1 MAVFTPSYP
10 LTFPTVSGVQTQ
22 SFSLV
27 RNVAVSTSP
36 FTGQDQVFQHE
47 GEFWATQIKF
57 PPMLKDKA
65 ATIIA
70 FLLQLR
76 GRRGTFKLGDQDR
89 KTIQGVATGTI
100 RVNGASQTG
109 NQVAL
114 DGFANSTNNV
124 FKAGDYIQIN
134 SYLYMVT
141 EDVNSNGSGEANVKI
156 EPALRQ
162 SIETISDNTI
172 ITYGSSAKTVWRMDD
187 NTLGWDGDRVSRY
200 GFNFSCTEAL

>member
-10 LTFPTVSGVQTQ
+10 LTFPTNVGVQTQ
-22 SFSLV
+22 RFALV
-27 RNVAVSTSP
+27 RTVAVSSSP
-36 FTGQDQVFQHE
+36 FTGQDQVVQHE
-47 GEFWATQIKF
+47 GEFWTTQIKF
-57 PPMLKDKA
+57 PPMLKVNA
-65 ATIIA
+65 APIIA

-76 GRRGTFKLGDQDR
+76 GRRGTFALGDQDR

-109 NQVAL
+109 NQIAL

-124 FKAGDYIQIN
+124 FKAGDYIQIG

-156 EPALRQ
+156 EPALR
-162 SIETISDNTI
+162 SGIETINNDDAVIYSSTTTLMRLDNNEFQWDTDQVSN
-172 ITYGSSAKTVWRMDD
+172 YGISFACS
-187 NTLGWDGDRVSRY
+187 
-200 GFNFSCTEAL
+200 EAL

>member
-10 LTFPTVSGVQTQ
+10 LTLPTTTGIVTQ
-22 SFSLV
+22 NWGLNRV
-27 RNVAVSTSP
+27 IAVTESP
-36 FTGQDQVFQHE
+36 FTNQQQVFEHE
-47 GEFWATQIKF
+47 GAQWTTTMTL
-57 PPMLKDKA
+57 PPMKKDKA
-65 ATIIA
+65 AQWLA
-70 FLLQLR
+70 FFMSLR

-134 SYLYMVT
+134 SYLYMVI

-156 EPALRQ
+156 EPSLR
-162 SIETISDNTI
+162 SGIETINDNTTI
-172 ITYGSSAKTVWRMDD
+172 IYTNTTTIMRLDENKFEWNTDKVSNYGISFACS
-187 NTLGWDGDRVSRY
+187 
-200 GFNFSCTEAL
+200 EAL

>member
-10 LTFPTVSGVQTQ
+10 LTFPTVSGVRTQ
-22 SFSLV
+22 RFALV
-27 RNVAVSTSP
+27 RTVAVSSSP
-36 FTGQDQVFQHE
+36 FTGQDQVVQHE
-47 GEFWATQIKF
+47 GEYWTTQISF

-65 ATIIA
+65 AQIIA

-76 GRRGTFKLGDQDR
+76 GRRGTFSIGDQDR

-114 DGFANSTNNV
+114 DGFANSTSNV

-134 SYLYMVT
+134 SFLYMVT
-141 EDVNSNGSGEANVKI
+141 EDVTSNSSGEANVRI

-162 SIETISDNTI
+162 GIETIADDATVVYSNTKTI
-172 ITYGSSAKTVWRMDD
+172 MRLDSNETSWDTDQVSKYGISLSA
-187 NTLGWDGDRVSRY
+187 
-200 GFNFSCTEAL
+200 TEAL

>member
-10 LTFPTVSGVQTQ
+10 LTLPTATGIQTQ
-22 SFSLV
+22 RFALTRIV
-27 RNVAVSTSP
+27 GVSQSP
-36 FTGQDQVFQHE
+36 FTRQEQVIQHQ
-47 GEFWATQIKF
+47 GEYWSATVQL
-57 PPMLKDKA
+57 PPMLKDNA
-65 ATIIA
+65 SQWLA

-114 DGFANSTNNV
+114 DGFAISTNNV

-141 EDVNSNGSGEANVKI
+141 EDVNSNGSGEADVKI
-156 EPALRQ
+156 EPSLR
-162 SIETISDNTI
+162 SGLETINDNDTVIYTNTTTI
-172 ITYGSSAKTVWRMDD
+172 MRLDSNEVAWDTDQVSKYGISFACSES
-187 NTLGWDGDRVSRY
+187 L
-200 GFNFSCTEAL
+200 

>member
-124 FKAGDYIQIN
+124 FKAGEYIQIN

-141 EDVNSNGSGEANVKI
+141 EDVNSNSSGEANVKI
-156 EPALRQ
+156 EPSLRQ
-162 SIETISDNTI
+162 GIETIADDATVTYSNT
-172 ITYGSSAKTVWRMDD
+172 T
-187 NTLGWDGDRVSRY
+187 TLFRLDSNETGWDTDQVSKY
-200 GFNFSCTEAL
+200 GISLSATEAL

>member
-10 LTFPTVSGVQTQ
+10 LTFPTVSGVRTQ
-22 SFSLV
+22 RFALV
-27 RNVAVSTSP
+27 RTVAVSSSP
-36 FTGQDQVFQHE
+36 FTGQDQVVQHE
-47 GEFWATQIKF
+47 GEYWTTQISF

-65 ATIIA
+65 AQIIA

-76 GRRGTFKLGDQDR
+76 GRRGTFSIGDQDR

-114 DGFANSTNNV
+114 DGFANSTSNV

-134 SYLYMVT
+134 SFLYMVT
-141 EDVNSNGSGEANVKI
+141 EDVTSNSSGEANVRI

-162 SIETISDNTI
+162 GIETIADDATVVYSNTKTI
-172 ITYGSSAKTVWRMDD
+172 MRLDSNETAWDTDQVSKYGISLSA
-187 NTLGWDGDRVSRY
+187 
-200 GFNFSCTEAL
+200 TEAL

>member
-10 LTFPTVSGVQTQ
+10 LTLPTATGIQTQ
-22 SFSLV
+22 RFALTRIV
-27 RNVAVSTSP
+27 GVSQSP
-36 FTGQDQVFQHE
+36 FTRQEQVIQHQ
-47 GEFWATQIKF
+47 GEYWSATVQL
-57 PPMLKDKA
+57 PPMLKDNA
-65 ATIIA
+65 SQWLA

-109 NQVAL
+109 NQAAL
-114 DGFANSTNNV
+114 DGFAVSTNNV

-141 EDVNSNGSGEANVKI
+141 EDVNSNGSGEADVKI
-156 EPALRQ
+156 EPSLR
-162 SIETISDNTI
+162 SGLETIADDDTVLYTNT
-172 ITYGSSAKTVWRMDD
+172 TTLMRLDSNEVAWDTDQVSKYGISFACS
-187 NTLGWDGDRVSRY
+187 
-200 GFNFSCTEAL
+200 EAL

>member
-10 LTFPTVSGVQTQ
+10 LTLPTATGIQTQ
-22 SFSLV
+22 RFALTRIV
-27 RNVAVSTSP
+27 GVSQSP
-36 FTGQDQVFQHE
+36 FTRQEQVIQHQ
-47 GEFWATQIKF
+47 GEYWSATVQL
-57 PPMLKDKA
+57 PPMLKNNA
-65 ATIIA
+65 SQWLA

-114 DGFANSTNNV
+114 DGFAVSTNNV

-141 EDVNSNGSGEANVKI
+141 EDVNSNGSGEADVKI
-156 EPALRQ
+156 EPSLR
-162 SIETISDNTI
+162 SGLETIADNDTVI
-172 ITYGSSAKTVWRMDD
+172 YTNTTTLMRLDSNEVAWDTDQVSKYGISFACSES
-187 NTLGWDGDRVSRY
+187 L
-200 GFNFSCTEAL
+200 

>member
-10 LTFPTVSGVQTQ
+10 LTFPTVSGITTQT
-22 SFSLV
+22 FSLV

-76 GRRGTFKLGDQDR
+76 GRRGTFKIGDQDR

-114 DGFANSTNNV
+114 DGFANSTSNL
-124 FKAGDYIQIN
+124 FKAGDYIQIG
-134 SYLYMVT
+134 SYLYLVT
-141 EDVNSNGSGEANVKI
+141 EDVTSNGSGEADVKI
-156 EPALRQ
+156 EPSLRQ
-162 SIETISDNTI
+162 GIETIADDATVLYTNT
-172 ITYGSSAKTVWRMDD
+172 KTLFRLDS
-187 NTLGWDGDRVSRY
+187 NETGWDTDQVSKY
-200 GFNFSCTEAL
+200 GISLSATEAL

>member
-10 LTFPTVSGVQTQ
+10 LTFPTVSGVTTQ
-22 SFSLV
+22 RFSLV
-27 RNVAVSTSP
+27 RTVAVSTSP
-36 FTGQDQVFQHE
+36 FTGQDQIVQHE
-47 GEFWATQIKF
+47 GEYWTTQIQF
-57 PPMLKDKA
+57 PPMLKAKA
-65 ATIIA
+65 AVVIA

-76 GRRGTFKLGDQDR
+76 GRRGTFKIGDQDR

-114 DGFANSTNNV
+114 DGFANSTSNV
-124 FKAGDYIQIN
+124 FKAGDYITIG

-141 EDVNSNGSGEANVKI
+141 EDVTSNGSGEANVRI

-162 SIETISDNTI
+162 GIETIADDATVTYSNT
-172 ITYGSSAKTVWRMDD
+172 TTVMRLDS
-187 NTLGWDGDRVSRY
+187 NETGWDTDQVSKY
-200 GFNFSCTEAL
+200 GISLSATEAL

>member
-10 LTFPTVSGVQTQ
+10 LTFPTVTGVTTQ
-22 SFSLV
+22 RLSLV
-27 RNVAVSTSP
+27 RTVAVSTSP
-36 FTGQDQVFQHE
+36 FTGQDQVVQHE
-47 GEFWATQIKF
+47 GEYWTTQIQF
-57 PPMLKDKA
+57 PPMLKANA
-65 ATIIA
+65 AVVIA

-76 GRRGTFKLGDQDR
+76 GRRGTFKIGDQDR

-114 DGFANSTNNV
+114 DGFANSTSNV
-124 FKAGDYIQIN
+124 FKAGDYITIG

-141 EDVNSNGSGEANVKI
+141 EDVTSNASGEADVKI

-162 SIETISDNTI
+162 GIETIADDATVTYSNT
-172 ITYGSSAKTVWRMDD
+172 TTVMRLDS
-187 NTLGWDGDRVSRY
+187 NETGWDTDQVSKY
-200 GFNFSCTEAL
+200 GISLSATEAL

>member
-10 LTFPTVSGVQTQ
+10 LTLPTATGIQTQ
-22 SFSLV
+22 RFALTRIV
-27 RNVAVSTSP
+27 GVSQSP
-36 FTGQDQVFQHE
+36 FTRQEQVIQHQ
-47 GEFWATQIKF
+47 GEYWSATVQL
-57 PPMLKDKA
+57 PPMLKNNA
-65 ATIIA
+65 SQWLA

-114 DGFANSTNNV
+114 DGFALSTNNV

-141 EDVNSNGSGEANVKI
+141 EDVNSNGSGEADVKI
-156 EPALRQ
+156 EPSLR
-162 SIETISDNTI
+162 SGLETIADDDTVLYTNT
-172 ITYGSSAKTVWRMDD
+172 TTLMRLDSNEVAWDTDQVSKYGISFACS
-187 NTLGWDGDRVSRY
+187 
-200 GFNFSCTEAL
+200 EAL